1 MFSSKAVP
9 RTTWRKRSWATSGA
23 ILPAG
28 RVKVVGDRGGWLSLP
43 RASSVPPASPVRPP
57 LCPQGPTV
65 PQRSCSPSPHAS
77 ERGDICPRSP
87 RWSAT
92 SNHSPCPWVYLRISA
107 SPHPSGSCDTYEIR
121 GPTGPWVRG
130 SSWLPWPG

>member
-43 RASSVPPASPVRPP
+43 RASNVPPASPVCPP
-57 LCPQGPTV
+57 LCLQGPTV
-65 PQRSCSPSPHAS
+65 PQRSSSPSPRAS
-77 ERGDICPRSP
+77 ERGDICPRSS

-92 SNHSPCPWVYLRISA
+92 SNHSPVPGSTLESQL
-107 SPHPSGSCDTYEIR
+107 HPIHLGADTYEIR

-130 SSWLPWPG
+130 ASWLPWPA